1 MVFNR
6 PSRVQWIELGEA
18 SAGWW
23 TKARSH
29 GPSKWPA
36 PKVRRAPLNKKERK
50 KKNISTHGVAFFF
63 FGRSHKRSLAGAQ
76 ILPAREA
83 SQAIKIFESNLGNDQ
98 PQTNLMDDGE
108 KKIVKVLQ

>member
-1 MVFNR
+1 MAGA
-6 PSRVQWIELGEA
+6 E
-18 SAGWW
+18 SAQ
-23 TKARSH
+23 
-29 GPSKWPA
+29 GPFKQ
-36 PKVRRAPLNKKERK
+36 KKKKEHQQHARRCL
-50 KKNISTHGVAFFF
+50 F

>member
-1 MVFNR
+1 MAGA
-6 PSRVQWIELGEA
+6 E
-18 SAGWW
+18 SA
-23 TKARSH
+23 R
-29 GPSKWPA
+29 GPFKQ
-36 PKVRRAPLNKKERK
+36 K
-50 KKNISTHGVAFFF
+50 KKKHQQHARRCLF